1 MEICFS
7 SVDQHRKLA
16 AFYGLS
22 DTHVR
27 RLRRTVAHT
36 IRLKEA
42 EWLRGDDVQKFQQ
55 LHEKGVP
62 SMFISSLAFDETT
75 DVLKLPV
82 KGLPSM
88 KWHLLVSMQSM
99 LLEAISVSKM
109 APGQYKQ
116 KL

>member
-1 MEICFS
+1 MEVCFS

-16 AFYGLS
+16 AFHGLS
-22 DTHVR
+22 DTHAR

-36 IRLKEA
+36 IRWKEA
-42 EWLRGDDVQKFQQ
+42 EWLRGDDVKKFQQ

-62 SMFISSLAFDETT
+62 SIFISSLAFDETT

-99 LLEAISVSKM
+99 LLEACHTTRNR
-109 APGQYKQ
+109 
-116 KL
+116 